1 MLSTSLGRPPMAGFN
16 TGGAGLSCGSPQ
28 PAYGYSSD
36 GWTHRVAIVYAQITT
51 TYPKNTHDSRFGI
64 SDGRM
69 PALFIKYT
77 GARVGGHRDPPLSW
91 TLCCLSSNCLRS
103 SRTKLWRSS
112 PSGCASGISPCNMAR
127 GPSNPAVL
135 LPAPPSSDLR
145 SAGASS
151 LAAAAPLTLRSPR

>member
-69 PALFIKYT
+69 TEIT
-77 GARVGGHRDPPLSW
+77 GGDLRVGMQVITGQQVVV
-91 TLCCLSSNCLRS
+91 
-103 SRTKLWRSS
+103 KE
-112 PSGCASGISPCNMAR
+112 
-127 GPSNPAVL
+127 
-135 LPAPPSSDLR
+135 
-145 SAGASS
+145 
-151 LAAAAPLTLRSPR
+151 